1 MKDKEVFKFQEL
13 NTDKLALSLGLA
25 TAPQILKKSQSEV
38 KNAQRSVGADGADDV
53 DKPKQSRL
61 QKLREKIK
69 EKKEQKKL
77 QAA

>member
-1 MKDKEVFKFQEL
+1 MKDKDVFRFQEL

-38 KNAQRSVGADGADDV
+38 KNAQRSVGDGADEV